1 MTDERTG
8 AYPEDEPTPPPSYQ
22 PTPPPSQQP
31 TPPPS
36 SQPTPPPG
44 MPEEHDDAAVL
55 VGAGDFT
62 SGEGLVAFA
71 GIVLLAV
78 WLIFDIVLA
87 SYGMDNTVAVL
98 AAAALLLPRLDRAKV
113 EQFHPLP
120 SLMKVLGYALVAFG
134 IVEVILDVRFGA
146 LDEFSAV
153 LGALISYA
161 GYAMAFWG
169 ARQIEI

>member
-22 PTPPPSQQP
+22 PTPPPS
-31 TPPPS
+31 

-55 VGAGDFT
+55 AGAGDFT

-78 WLIFDIVLA
+78 WLIFDIILA

-98 AAAALLLPRLDRAKV
+98 AATALLLPRVDRAKV
-113 EQFHPLP
+113 EQFHPLA

-134 IVEVILDVRFGA
+134 IVEVIIDVRFGA